1 MSYKQVKF
9 EKFKKFLGGCMLQ
22 SAQAA
27 QQPTYLTL
35 PWTSCKAKLIRTFP
49 DYRAYIKV
57 EWLKCKWLFFFY
69 YFTSVT
75 YYSLFFQYM
84 FPWGQ
89 ESVDSI
95 TVRSDLHKCIGTDEF
110 RGLPFNKKSIPHVI
124 QVKTD
129 LNRGK
134 FLFVTVLGLQ
144 YFCYPFLVFGFC

>member
-1 MSYKQVKF
+1 
-9 EKFKKFLGGCMLQ
+9 
-22 SAQAA
+22 
-27 QQPTYLTL
+27 
-35 PWTSCKAKLIRTFP
+35 
-49 DYRAYIKV
+49 
-57 EWLKCKWLFFFY
+57 
-69 YFTSVT
+69 
-75 YYSLFFQYM
+75 M

-95 TVRSDLHKCIGTDEF
+95 TVRSDLHKCIGTDKF

-144 YFCYPFLVFGFC
+144 YFCDPFLVFGFCKSLLSSFAFPPFPKKEKKKKIYIYIYIYIYYYYYIIIMMMM